1 MENKISA
8 YNLLDIIEVAVSKA
22 KKDIEY
28 QYINYIKSYFN
39 KDNTPKLINM
49 DINSKIVSIPE
60 ICMTNLNPINIKTV
74 NINFDCGLEGI
85 ENNDL
90 MLCLLKDN
98 TKNKININITLNSE
112 DIPESIMRIN
122 DMLISEYI
130 P

>member
-49 DINSKIVSIPE
+49 NINSKIVSIPE
-60 ICMTNLNPINIKTV
+60 ICMTNLNPINVKTV
-74 NINFDCGLEGI
+74 NIDFDCGLEGI

>member
-60 ICMTNLNPINIKTV
+60 ICMTNLNPINVKTV

-90 MLCLLKDN
+90 MLCLLKDD

-130 P
+130 T